1 MSNHT
6 LHKVIDEYFSSWIHQ
21 NRDQFLSLLDKDI
34 AVKEC
39 TGDVYEGIEA
49 AQTWFETWNGN
60 GNKVLSWEISD
71 RYFDVRNEVATVIWI
86 FECNFEGENFIFE
99 GASVVKFRNNK
110 ILKLDEYQMNVEK
123 NKPYN

>member
-1 MSNHT
+1 MLVGIKNEWRSVMSNHT

-21 NRDQFLSLLDKDI
+21 NRNQFLSLLDEDI
-34 AVKEC
+34 VVKEC

-60 GNKVLSWEISD
+60 GNKVLSWEISN
-71 RYFDVRNEVATVIWI
+71 RYFDVKNEVATVIWL
-86 FECNFEGENFIFE
+86 FECLFEGENFIFE

-110 ILKLDEYQMNVEK
+110 NS
-123 NKPYN
+123 